1 MATAARSRY
10 AQTPKARNDAYTG
23 LLFISFLALVASC
36 IFLYLD
42 YDQYGKSTPAFTP
55 SVKSAATSLPGPTV
69 PEAPAAPT
77 TPMGGAAPMGGAPM
91 GGAPM
96 PMGGGPM
103 PGGAPGLPVPGGAGG
118 GGGAA
123 PAPGG
128 GGPPKTTLLNPM
140 QDSPAIVVPSS
151 DTLELP
157 PLSPSKSNK
166 SGSAKKVHSA
176 PN

>member
-42 YDQYGKSTPAFTP
+42 YDQYGKSSPQFTPA
-55 SVKSAATSLPGPTV
+55 VKSAATSLPGPTV

-77 TPMGGAAPMGGAPM
+77 TPMGGAPMGGAPM

-118 GGGAA
+118 GGGAT

-140 QDSPAIVVPSS
+140 QDSPAIVVPAS

-166 SGSAKKVHSA
+166 SSSAKKVHSA